1 MTSPPLSTS
10 APTPPATTPPVVHVQ
25 PVLRG
30 WTHVVAFVLAIPAGI
45 VLIVQADT
53 ALTRVAAAIYGASV
67 ILSFGTS
74 AAYHRLARSPRA
86 RAIMQRLDH
95 SMIYL
100 LIAGTYVPA
109 CLVGLPLRWG
119 IPLLAVVG
127 AGAVTGVVLKLAVFH
142 RVQWLSYSLYLLI
155 GWAALGALPGM
166 IRYLPSTAF
175 LLILGG
181 GALYTLGF
189 PVLLLKR
196 PDPWPEVFGYHEVWH
211 VLTIMAATL
220 HFGAVAILVT

>member
-1 MTSPPLSTS
+1 MM
-10 APTPPATTPPVVHVQ
+10 TTPPTTSSPTTEPAAQ
-25 PVLRG
+25 PILRG
-30 WTHVVAFVLAIPAGI
+30 WTHVVAFLVALPAGI
-45 VLIVQADT
+45 VLLLRADT
-53 ALTRVAAAIYGASV
+53 ALTRAAAAIYATS
-67 ILSFGTS
+67 ILLSFGTS

-100 LIAGTYVPA
+100 LIAGTYVPT

-127 AGAVTGVVLKLAVFH
+127 VGAVTGVVLKLAAFH
-142 RVQWLSYSLYLLI
+142 RVQWLSYSLYLVI
-155 GWAALGALPGM
+155 GWAAIGALPGM
-166 IRYLPSTAF
+166 IWYLPTTPF
-175 LLILGG
+175 LLIIGG

-196 PDPWPEVFGYHEVWH
+196 PDPWPRMFGYHEVWH
-211 VLTIMAATL
+211 VLTVLAATL
-220 HFGAVAILVT
+220 HFVAVAMLVT